1 MTQTTEDHPGAP
13 ESGSSG
19 APGPLGMAA
28 ELVAA
33 PIAIARQVIPR
44 GRSTK
49 FYVGLGVVSALGV
62 IEWPVA
68 GALGVTYY
76 LAKKQD

>member
-1 MTQTTEDHPGAP
+1 
-13 ESGSSG
+13 
-19 APGPLGMAA
+19 MAA

>member
-1 MTQTTEDHPGAP
+1 
-13 ESGSSG
+13 
-19 APGPLGMAA
+19 MAA

-44 GRSTK
+44 VRSTK